1 MMIIKESSG
10 SIHQSLKI
18 FLGFPKQYQVISEE
32 YSWNVGIFKVKATA
46 CGVEF
51 GAQVIDKQCKEERW

>member
-10 SIHQSLKI
+10 SFHQSLKI

-32 YSWNVGIFKVKATA
+32 YS
-46 CGVEF
+46 
-51 GAQVIDKQCKEERW
+51 